1 MADWHIIEPEARK
14 CPYCRESYYPTGVL
28 EGGRVVEVTGC
39 PSGCTREP
47 TFADRIAEP
56 S

>member
-14 CPYCRESYYPTGVL
+14 CPECGKCYYLATVP
-28 EGGRVVEVTGC
+28 EGGRAVEATGC
-39 PSGCTREP
+39 PKGCTREP